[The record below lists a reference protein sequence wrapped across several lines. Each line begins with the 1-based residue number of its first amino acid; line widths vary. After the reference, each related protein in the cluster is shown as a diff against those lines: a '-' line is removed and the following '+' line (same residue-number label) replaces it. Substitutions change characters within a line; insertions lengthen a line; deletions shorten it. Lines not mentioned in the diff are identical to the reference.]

1 MTSIPHDAIVELFR
15 SDGQLLKEMIGER
28 YDLRGLEPRVLT
40 PELTQLPSEYR
51 ADSVTVFLGADGEP
65 AFAVVVEI
73 QSSSDPRKSF
83 TWPVYLCATRARHEC
98 PTLLVVLATNDKIA
112 AEAEASIDLGHPGFQ
127 LKPIVITR
135 EQIPLVNDVE
145 SARRLPRLAILSAL
159 THHALEV
166 AAVALDVLKRST
178 SDYVEVYKD
187 LILSALSEAEQ
198 KILEELM
205 SQPYEWKSVQAK
217 KQIADIRAQSKQEGL
232 MEGRGIGLEEG
243 WNLGVDQGRIIGI
256 DQGMVIGIAQG
267 KSLGLQEGKSLGL
280 EEGKRQGRILAQQD
294 MAIQLAR
301 CKLAELSPEQEQRIR
316 SLVDEAQLQQL
327 IITLGG
333 AQSAAQAELA
343 LR

>member
-1 MTSIPHDAIVELFR
+1 M
-15 SDGQLLKEMIGER
+15 
-28 YDLRGLEPRVLT
+28 
-40 PELTQLPSEYR
+40 
-51 ADSVTVFLGADGEP
+51 
-65 AFAVVVEI
+65 VVEI
-73 QSSSDPRKSF
+73 QSSSDPRKAF

-159 THHALEV
+159 THHSLEV
-166 AAVALDVLKRST
+166 AAAALDVLKRST

-267 KSLGLQEGKSLGL
+267 KSLGLEEGKSLGL

-301 CKLAELSPEQEQRIR
+301 FKLAELSSEQEQRIR
-316 SLVDEAQLQQL
+316 ALVDEAQLQQL

-333 AQSAAQAELA
+333 AQSAAQAEQA

>member
-1 MTSIPHDAIVELFR
+1 
-15 SDGQLLKEMIGER
+15 
-28 YDLRGLEPRVLT
+28 
-40 PELTQLPSEYR
+40 
-51 ADSVTVFLGADGEP
+51 
-65 AFAVVVEI
+65 
-73 QSSSDPRKSF
+73 
-83 TWPVYLCATRARHEC
+83 
-98 PTLLVVLATNDKIA
+98 
-112 AEAEASIDLGHPGFQ
+112 
-127 LKPIVITR
+127 
-135 EQIPLVNDVE
+135 
-145 SARRLPRLAILSAL
+145 
-159 THHALEV
+159 
-166 AAVALDVLKRST
+166 
-178 SDYVEVYKD
+178 
-187 LILSALSEAEQ
+187 
-198 KILEELM
+198 M

-301 CKLAELSPEQEQRIR
+301 FKLAELSPEQEQRIR